1 MKHLPQRQISTMI
14 NHETSHM
21 GTDIPHALNEA
32 GWENLCST
40 HFLTQQTAGKYPQV
54 HSPMVITSLQNWLR
68 LG

>member
-32 GWENLCST
+32 GWETSAPLISQPSKLLEST
-40 HFLTQQTAGKYPQV
+40 HRFIPL
-54 HSPMVITSLQNWLR
+54 WL
-68 LG
+68 